1 MGERPSSL
9 ILLDNQA
16 FNIPCLAERRANN
29 TQHCKVDPFR
39 DLRLAV
45 RAMSSS
51 SSDSSD
57 SESEEKKKKDKK
69 KKAKKKEKKKKSDKK
84 KKRDK
89 KKKKDK
95 KKKASSSSSDS
106 SDDKKTKKDK
116 KRKQE
121 EADAKNAWV
130 ATRMR
135 ELRKADSNLALRDA
149 MKAAEEEYEQ
159 IFNNAE
165 APKKPTEQS
174 AEWGLPAAA
183 EAAKEAE
190 EEARKLGKSEEEIA
204 QAGKEAGEKAMRV
217 AEEAGV
223 YAPPKELPLFMQARL
238 QQQSDAARLAAM
250 PAPTAGEN
258 SRPAEMMEPRRL
270 ALKLPEDSKDK
281 RKKR

>member
-1 MGERPSSL
+1 
-9 ILLDNQA
+9 
-16 FNIPCLAERRANN
+16 
-29 TQHCKVDPFR
+29 
-39 DLRLAV
+39 
-45 RAMSSS
+45 
-51 SSDSSD
+51 
-57 SESEEKKKKDKK
+57 
-69 KKAKKKEKKKKSDKK
+69 
-84 KKRDK
+84 
-89 KKKKDK
+89 
-95 KKKASSSSSDS
+95 
-106 SDDKKTKKDK
+106 
-116 KRKQE
+116 
-121 EADAKNAWV
+121 
-130 ATRMR
+130 MR
-135 ELRKADSNLALRDA
+135 ELRKADANLALRDA

-159 IFNNAE
+159 IFNNAD
-165 APKKPTEQS
+165 APKKPIEQS

-270 ALKLPEDSKDK
+270 ALKLPADSKDK

>member
-1 MGERPSSL
+1 
-9 ILLDNQA
+9 
-16 FNIPCLAERRANN
+16 
-29 TQHCKVDPFR
+29 
-39 DLRLAV
+39 
-45 RAMSSS
+45 MSSS

-57 SESEEKKKKDKK
+57 SDSEEKKKKDKK
-69 KKAKKKEKKKKSDKK
+69 KKAKKKDKKKSDKK
-84 KKRDK
+84 KKNDK

-95 KKKASSSSSDS
+95 KKKASSSSDS

-135 ELRKADSNLALRDA
+135 ELRKADANLALRDA
-149 MKAAEEEYEQ
+149 MKAAEEEYQQ
-159 IFNNAE
+159 IFNKAD
-165 APKKPTEQS
+165 APKKPAEDK
-174 AEWGLPAAA
+174 AEWGLAAAA

-190 EEARKLGKSEEEIA
+190 DEARKLGKSEEEIA
-204 QAGKEAGEKAMRV
+204 QAGKETGERAMRV

-238 QQQSDAARLAAM
+238 QQQSEAARLAAM

-270 ALKLPEDSKDK
+270 ALKLPADTKDK
-281 RKKR
+281 KKKR

>member
-1 MGERPSSL
+1 
-9 ILLDNQA
+9 
-16 FNIPCLAERRANN
+16 
-29 TQHCKVDPFR
+29 
-39 DLRLAV
+39 
-45 RAMSSS
+45 MSSS

-57 SESEEKKKKDKK
+57 SDSEEKKKKDKK
-69 KKAKKKEKKKKSDKK
+69 KKAKKKDKKSRT
-84 KKRDK
+84 KRK
-89 KKKKDK
+89 RKIRKRRKT
-95 KKKASSSSSDS
+95 KKKASSSSDS

-135 ELRKADSNLALRDA
+135 ELRKADANLALRDA
-149 MKAAEEEYEQ
+149 MKAAEEEYQQ
-159 IFNNAE
+159 IFNKAE
-165 APKKPTEQS
+165 APKKPAEDK
-174 AEWGLPAAA
+174 AEWGLAAAA

-190 EEARKLGKSEEEIA
+190 DEARKLGKSEEEIA
-204 QAGKEAGEKAMRV
+204 QAGKEAGERAMRV

-238 QQQSDAARLAAM
+238 QQQSEAARLAAM

-270 ALKLPEDSKDK
+270 ALKLPADTKDK
-281 RKKR
+281 KEKR